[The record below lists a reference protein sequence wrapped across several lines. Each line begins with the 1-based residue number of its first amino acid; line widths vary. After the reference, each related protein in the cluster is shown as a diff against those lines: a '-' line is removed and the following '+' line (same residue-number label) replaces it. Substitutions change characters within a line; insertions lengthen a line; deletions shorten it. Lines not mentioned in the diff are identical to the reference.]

1 MEMRILITGGLG
13 FIGSN
18 LLHYLAN
25 KKEVKNIIV
34 LDNFSKANL
43 TNLDKNLKY
52 TYFSSARMYKKSKSR
67 IVIIKANI
75 NNEKLATKI
84 TKDVDYVVHLAAESG
99 VDTSLEKPRESF
111 NTNVNATFNYLES
124 SRINKIKRF
133 IFASSCA
140 VFGDSKPPY
149 NENLARNPISPY
161 ASGKLGIETFCE
173 SYSNVF
179 NLNTTIL
186 RFSNAY
192 GNYSKHKKSVI
203 SKFIQDIIK
212 NKPLNI
218 NGDGSIT
225 RDFIHVD
232 DICDAI
238 YKCIKSKKGLQIY
251 HVATGKETSINSLVG
266 LMKKIFKK
274 YNKNNIVI
282 KYKKERVG
290 DMQKN
295 YSSIS
300 KIKKEINWKNKISLN
315 KGLEKT
321 IKWYL

>member
-1 MEMRILITGGLG
+1 MRILITGGLG

>member
-1 MEMRILITGGLG
+1 MRILITGGLG

-18 LLHYLAN
+18 LLHYLAH

>member
-1 MEMRILITGGLG
+1 MRILITGGLG

-18 LLHYLAN
+18 LLHYLAH

-161 ASGKLGIETFCE
+161 ASGKLSIETFCE